1 MSVETISVY
10 LLKPHVTRAMHA
22 LREDAQVTS
31 RHEVRAGDTVGTL
44 FVSDGEEHEPDWV
57 RLLGPVASP
66 PVSRPRR
73 AASAMLVVPAASR
86 WFALTFGSGRHL
98 LDGRA
103 YERDFGL
110 KVALNAVDPD
120 RLRGAQA
127 RTFNDY
133 ALHTSRQLSRLS
145 DVDALELDVQRD
157 LLKALEGVLRDEEVG
172 RRLVGRDAAR
182 LTAELDAAA
191 IASKCAELFVLS
203 ESDAYKSAFPW
214 VGTIEEIRD
223 PEEVE
228 VVERLAFDALGKRE
242 FSLFDL
248 YPPEFVATEI
258 VEFRHWPGIASA
270 VITEPGPK
278 LLQEPIRIPM
288 SATNAR
294 AAVERYRLIGVDSG
308 GDEVDRWTYLECLHF
323 ETVHAGAT
331 YILDG
336 GSWYRI
342 EQNLVTDVESFMQS
356 LGPSNLQLPDAGRGQ
371 IERHYNEM
379 AAERPDLT
387 LIDRKLVYLMGRS
400 SVEPCDLL
408 SPQGHLV
415 HVKPRKGGSAPLSHL
430 FAQAVVSAECLLGE
444 PEFQKQF
451 RALLQKHD
459 PAFVPMLDDPIRA
472 RNFSIVL
479 ALITDRPG
487 TAYPARELPFF
498 SKLTLRLAVQRLR
511 NMRFKVYVDGIAR
524 TQSVSPAAP
533 KPGRKRRTTTPAAVR
548 AKPGAR
554 RLS

>member
-191 IASKCAELFVLS
+191 IASKKLS
-203 ESDAYKSAFPW
+203 QY
-214 VGTIEEIRD
+214 
-223 PEEVE
+223 
-228 VVERLAFDALGKRE
+228 
-242 FSLFDL
+242 
-248 YPPEFVATEI
+248 
-258 VEFRHWPGIASA
+258 
-270 VITEPGPK
+270 
-278 LLQEPIRIPM
+278 
-288 SATNAR
+288 
-294 AAVERYRLIGVDSG
+294 
-308 GDEVDRWTYLECLHF
+308 
-323 ETVHAGAT
+323 
-331 YILDG
+331 
-336 GSWYRI
+336 
-342 EQNLVTDVESFMQS
+342 
-356 LGPSNLQLPDAGRGQ
+356 
-371 IERHYNEM
+371 
-379 AAERPDLT
+379 
-387 LIDRKLVYLMGRS
+387 
-400 SVEPCDLL
+400 
-408 SPQGHLV
+408 
-415 HVKPRKGGSAPLSHL
+415 
-430 FAQAVVSAECLLGE
+430 LLGE
-444 PEFQKQF
+444 
-451 RALLQKHD
+451 
-459 PAFVPMLDDPIRA
+459 
-472 RNFSIVL
+472 VL
-479 ALITDRPG
+479 GVGGRIFLGDITR
-487 TAYPARELPFF
+487 
-498 SKLTLRLAVQRLR
+498 
-511 NMRFKVYVDGIAR
+511 
-524 TQSVSPAAP
+524 
-533 KPGRKRRTTTPAAVR
+533 
-548 AKPGAR
+548 
-554 RLS
+554 